1 MVIDTSALV
10 SLVASEA
17 TAGQVE
23 SALFAGNDRQISTA
37 TRVEL
42 GIVIEAR
49 FGPAGTVLLSELL
62 DRLQVRT
69 VDLDERQSVLA
80 IGAWR
85 RFGKGRHP
93 AGLNYGDCFS
103 YALAKHV
110 DAPLLFVGDD
120 FSRTDIRS
128 ALL

>member
-85 RFGKGRHP
+85 RYGKGRHP

>member
-1 MVIDTSALV
+1 M
-10 SLVASEA
+10 
-17 TAGQVE
+17 
-23 SALFAGNDRQISTA
+23 
-37 TRVEL
+37 
-42 GIVIEAR
+42 IEAR

-85 RFGKGRHP
+85 RYGKGRHP

>member
-23 SALFAGNDRQISTA
+23 SALLAGNDRQISTA

-85 RFGKGRHP
+85 RYGKGRHP